1 MEKYSRWSDL
11 TTGINP
17 FVPPPHQLPAN
28 AILRWTQVF
37 FGGILALL
45 RWILLFP
52 LVLGLVLLS
61 AVHTILDH
69 VPFLGRVI
77 HRATDWIVLGLIL
90 VVTTIFIKD
99 EAANARRLG
108 LLTPG
113 TKPPALG
120 GIKAGDVIVANH
132 SSVLDILYFGFRY
145 SPVFVFPCAS
155 DASKNLVQTFGLLGA
170 FAQAMAPPLT
180 SLTRPVKL
188 QDVLR
193 RTSSPVVVFP
203 EGTRSNGKAVLTFL
217 PILDSLPPP
226 TRVHLVAIRYESKA
240 ISPTHTCG
248 SAGWHLF
255 CRVLSHAYHTVKI
268 TTLASEFV
276 PKGSTSQQLQA
287 LLASMLRTKA
297 VHLTCADFASFNAYW
312 AHVNGGGRQPA
323 SAFTSRKAP
332 HEHAQWK
339 TSDD

>member
-1 MEKYSRWSDL
+1 
-11 TTGINP
+11 
-17 FVPPPHQLPAN
+17 
-28 AILRWTQVF
+28 
-37 FGGILALL
+37 
-45 RWILLFP
+45 
-52 LVLGLVLLS
+52 
-61 AVHTILDH
+61 
-69 VPFLGRVI
+69 
-77 HRATDWIVLGLIL
+77 
-90 VVTTIFIKD
+90 
-99 EAANARRLG
+99 
-108 LLTPG
+108 
-113 TKPPALG
+113 
-120 GIKAGDVIVANH
+120 
-132 SSVLDILYFGFRY
+132 
-145 SPVFVFPCAS
+145 
-155 DASKNLVQTFGLLGA
+155 
-170 FAQAMAPPLT
+170 
-180 SLTRPVKL
+180 
-188 QDVLR
+188 
-193 RTSSPVVVFP
+193 
-203 EGTRSNGKAVLTFL
+203 
-217 PILDSLPPP
+217 
-226 TRVHLVAIRYESKA
+226 YESKA

>member
-52 LVLGLVLLS
+52 LVLGLV
-61 AVHTILDH
+61 
-69 VPFLGRVI
+69 
-77 HRATDWIVLGLIL
+77 
-90 VVTTIFIKD
+90 
-99 EAANARRLG
+99 
-108 LLTPG
+108 TPG

-155 DASKNLVQTFGLLGA
+155 DASK
-170 FAQAMAPPLT
+170 
-180 SLTRPVKL
+180 
-188 QDVLR
+188 VLHIYHI
-193 RTSSPVVVFP
+193 T
-203 EGTRSNGKAVLTFL
+203 
-217 PILDSLPPP
+217 
-226 TRVHLVAIRYESKA
+226 YESKA

>member
-226 TRVHLVAIRYESKA
+226 TRVHLVAIRYYE
-240 ISPTHTCG
+240 
-248 SAGWHLF
+248 L
-255 CRVLSHAYHTVKI
+255 VLI
-268 TTLASEFV
+268 
-276 PKGSTSQQLQA
+276 
-287 LLASMLRTKA
+287 LASMLCTSWSIYRHRPSLGIVDTNPKR
-297 VHLTCADFASFNAYW
+297 F
-312 AHVNGGGRQPA
+312 RQPIHA
-323 SAFTSRKAP
+323 DRRGGISFAACFHMRTTLSKSRRWPRNSCPRGPLPSNYRRCWRRCCAP
-332 HEHAQWK
+332 RPC
-339 TSDD
+339 T